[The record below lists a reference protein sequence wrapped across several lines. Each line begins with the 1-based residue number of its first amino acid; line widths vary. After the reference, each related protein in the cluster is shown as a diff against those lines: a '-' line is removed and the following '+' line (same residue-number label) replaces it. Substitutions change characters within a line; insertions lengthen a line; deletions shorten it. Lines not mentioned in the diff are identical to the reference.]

1 MVDLPDG
8 PNMIQ
13 THVRVGHRGY
23 VFNAAV
29 VSTQS
34 GDTLRKSGNPRLQ
47 SLKMF
52 QFIIGEL
59 RFSFVDDCTFTLDLP
74 KIASLWNKFF
84 S

>member
-13 THVRVGHRGY
+13 THVRVGHPGY
-23 VFNAAV
+23 VISRA

-34 GDTLRKSGNPRLQ
+34 GDTLSKSGNPTVQ
-47 SLKMF
+47 PLKIF